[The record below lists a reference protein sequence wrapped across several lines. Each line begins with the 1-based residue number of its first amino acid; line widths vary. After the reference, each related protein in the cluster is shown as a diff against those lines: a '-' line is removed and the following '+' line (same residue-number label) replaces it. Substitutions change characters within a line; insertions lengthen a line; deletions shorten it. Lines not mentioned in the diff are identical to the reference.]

1 MIRTVRTTEEI
12 DAALS
17 KVGETAAHA
26 RAALRDLP
34 DNPLAALTRL
44 KFDPGG
50 AHPLRMRPLNVVE
63 QINQKFTYLVALRA
77 ARLLLEWHADAHGLQ
92 LAPGA
97 HGPKGSLD
105 IESLT
110 PGLIGAETFAAVR
123 PENNKKLRTDLAK
136 LADRPEPHRY
146 VFFMSPVF
154 PDAERRPELETG
166 GVQVW
171 STGMQM

>member
-1 MIRTVRTTEEI
+1 MIITVRTAEEI

-17 KVGETAAHA
+17 TVGATAAHA
-26 RAALRDLP
+26 RAALRALP
-34 DNPLAALTRL
+34 DNLLVALMQL
-44 KFDPGG
+44 KFDPVG
-50 AHPLRMRPLNVVE
+50 AHPLGMRPLNVVE
-63 QINQKFTYLVALRA
+63 QINQTFTYLVALRA
-77 ARLLLEWHADAHGLQ
+77 ARLLLGWHPDAHGLQ

-110 PGLIGAETFAAVR
+110 PGLVGAKTFAAVG

-136 LADRPEPHRY
+136 LADRPEPHRH
-146 VFFMSPVF
+146 VFFMSPVL

-171 STGMQM
+171 STGMQL